1 MRLTGGAGIVNG
13 SIFQQLPT
21 EYQPPSNPT
30 PGQRPPAAVADPQT
44 PMTPPRPP
52 PSASDAAPG
61 DSPLYPSWRALTW
74 FGLYRLTLALG
85 LCLVLFIPPL
95 EALVTGFERTPATV
109 SLVIAY
115 LALVLLGLALTQTRR
130 ADKAALVHTGVF
142 LDLLVFSLLMHQ
154 GGGINSSFG
163 LPMGIA
169 VATGALLMEGRLS
182 LLFAAFATTGIM
194 AVQIHAQLSGQG
206 PRDGFT
212 QAGLLGATYFMVA
225 ILAHVL
231 YRRLQAA
238 ERLAASRQ
246 VDIDDL
252 HKLNAF
258 IIQRMG
264 MGVLVVD
271 EERRI
276 RLMNTAASELLG
288 ARPGQP
294 QPLARVAPELGAWLA
309 RQAARGHSPD
319 REMPDIG
326 GGLDDRAAG
335 SPEVR
340 AEGTGTLGSTPASIP
355 MPSPPPTTTVTT
367 PSSASASPSRSPPAS
382 LSATPT
388 ALAPASVSA
397 PAPAPA
403 TGARPVETSQDA
415 TLRVGERDLAIGYL
429 SLGREDQGAALLFLR
444 DQRALL
450 QEAQQIK
457 LAALGRLT
465 ASIAHNIRN
474 PLSAVNHASQ
484 LLAESP
490 DLSEEDQ
497 HLLTIIARNIGRI
510 DGIIE
515 SVLQLSRGQPP
526 QRQTLDLPSWLEE
539 LHGELSETRRLPA
552 ERFHL
557 DLAGG
562 TPTVQVNAGHL
573 HQIISNLCDN
583 ALKYATKGDQPP
595 RLTLSAGP
603 LTDSLAGPVDG
614 TSPPTLASPNS
625 PPGAFIEVSDD
636 GVPIDPEVAR
646 EMFTPF
652 YTTSVSGTGLGLYI
666 ALELAAINGLSL
678 EYRLTPSGGN
688 GFHLLLPAAS

>member
-1 MRLTGGAGIVNG
+1 MTATPL
-13 SIFQQLPT
+13 
-21 EYQPPSNPT
+21 SN
-30 PGQRPPAAVADPQT
+30 RPEPA
-44 PMTPPRPP
+44 PP
-52 PSASDAAPG
+52 PG
-61 DSPLYPSWRALTW
+61 NHPLYPSWRALHW
-74 FGLYRLTLALG
+74 FGFYRLALALG
-85 LCLVLFIPPL
+85 LCLLLFVPPL
-95 EALVTGFERTPATV
+95 ESLVAGFDQTPATV
-109 SLVIAY
+109 SLVITY

-142 LDLLVFSLLMHQ
+142 IDLLVFSLLMHQ

-169 VATGALLMEGRLS
+169 VAAGALLMEGRLS

-194 AVQIHAQLSGQG
+194 AVQIHAQLSGLG

-264 MGVLVVD
+264 TGVLVVD
-271 EERRI
+271 EDRRI
-276 RLMNTAASELLG
+276 RLSNAAANDLLG
-288 ARPGQP
+288 TRPGQQ
-294 QPLARVAPELGAWLA
+294 QPLARIAPELATWLG
-309 RQAARGHSPD
+309 RQATSGH
-319 REMPDIG
+319 
-326 GGLDDRAAG
+326 
-335 SPEVR
+335 
-340 AEGTGTLGSTPASIP
+340 
-355 MPSPPPTTTVTT
+355 
-367 PSSASASPSRSPPAS
+367 
-382 LSATPT
+382 PT
-388 ALAPASVSA
+388 ARDLPDAGDLP
-397 PAPAPA
+397 P
-403 TGARPVETSQDA
+403 DA
-415 TLRVGERDLAIGYL
+415 TLRVGNRDLAISHL
-429 SLGREDQGAALLFLR
+429 SLGQDGQGAALLFLR

-474 PLSAVNHASQ
+474 PLSAVKHASQ

-497 HLLTIIARNIGRI
+497 HLLAIIARNTGRI
-510 DGIIE
+510 DGIVE

-526 QRQTLDLPSWLEE
+526 EFQTLDLPTWLEE
-539 LHGELSETRRLPA
+539 LHAELSETRRLPA
-552 ERFHL
+552 ERFPL
-557 DLAGG
+557 DLA
-562 TPTVQVNAGHL
+562 PEIPPVRVNAGHL
-573 HQIISNLCDN
+573 HQIIANLCDN
-583 ALKYATKGDQPP
+583 ALKYAGREDKPP
-595 RLTLSAGP
+595 RIGLSAGP
-603 LTDSLAGPVDG
+603 VQG
-614 TSPPTLASPNS
+614 TS

-636 GVPIDPEVAR
+636 GEPIDPEVAR
-646 EMFTPF
+646 EMFAPF

-666 ALELAAINGLSL
+666 ALELAAINGISL
-678 EYRLTPSGGN
+678 DYRPTPAGGN
-688 GFHLLLPAAS
+688 GFRLLLPPAS

>member
-1 MRLTGGAGIVNG
+1 MTATPLSNRPEPA
-13 SIFQQLPT
+13 LP
-21 EYQPPSNPT
+21 
-30 PGQRPPAAVADPQT
+30 PGNH
-44 PMTPPRPP
+44 
-52 PSASDAAPG
+52 
-61 DSPLYPSWRALTW
+61 PLYPSWRALHW
-74 FGLYRLTLALG
+74 FGFYRLALALG
-85 LCLVLFIPPL
+85 LCLLLFVPPL
-95 EALVTGFERTPATV
+95 ESLVAGFDQTPATV
-109 SLVIAY
+109 SLVITY

-142 LDLLVFSLLMHQ
+142 IDLLVFSLLMHQ

-169 VATGALLMEGRLS
+169 VAAGALLMEGRLS

-194 AVQIHAQLSGQG
+194 AVQIHAQLSGLG

-264 MGVLVVD
+264 TGVLVVD
-271 EERRI
+271 EDRRI
-276 RLMNTAASELLG
+276 RLSNAAANDLLG
-288 ARPGQP
+288 TRPGQQ
-294 QPLARVAPELGAWLA
+294 QPLARIAPELATWLG
-309 RQAARGHSPD
+309 RQAASGHPSARDLPD
-319 REMPDIG
+319 
-326 GGLDDRAAG
+326 AG
-335 SPEVR
+335 D
-340 AEGTGTLGSTPASIP
+340 L
-355 MPSPPPTTTVTT
+355 PP
-367 PSSASASPSRSPPAS
+367 
-382 LSATPT
+382 
-388 ALAPASVSA
+388 
-397 PAPAPA
+397 
-403 TGARPVETSQDA
+403 DA
-415 TLRVGERDLAIGYL
+415 TLRVGTRDLAISHL
-429 SLGREDQGAALLFLR
+429 SLGQDGQGAALLFLR

-474 PLSAVNHASQ
+474 PLSAVKHASQ

-497 HLLTIIARNIGRI
+497 HLLAIIARNTGRI
-510 DGIIE
+510 DGIVE

-526 QRQTLDLPSWLEE
+526 ELQTLDLPTWLEE
-539 LHGELSETRRLPA
+539 LHAELSETRRLPA
-552 ERFHL
+552 ERFPL
-557 DLAGG
+557 DLA
-562 TPTVQVNAGHL
+562 PEIPPVRVNAGHL
-573 HQIISNLCDN
+573 HQIIANLCDN
-583 ALKYATKGDQPP
+583 ALKYAGREDKPP
-595 RLTLSAGP
+595 RIGLSAGP
-603 LTDSLAGPVDG
+603 VQGI
-614 TSPPTLASPNS
+614 S

-636 GVPIDPEVAR
+636 GEPIDPEVAR
-646 EMFTPF
+646 EMFAPF

-666 ALELAAINGLSL
+666 ALELAAINGISL
-678 EYRLTPSGGN
+678 DYRPTPAGGN
-688 GFHLLLPAAS
+688 GFRLLLPPAS

>member
-1 MRLTGGAGIVNG
+1 MTSPPLITRPEVSPSSGDHPIY
-13 SIFQQLPT
+13 PT
-21 EYQPPSNPT
+21 
-30 PGQRPPAAVADPQT
+30 
-44 PMTPPRPP
+44 
-52 PSASDAAPG
+52 
-61 DSPLYPSWRALTW
+61 WRALDW

-85 LCLVLFIPPL
+85 LCLLLFVPPL
-95 EALVTGFERTPATV
+95 ESLVEGFEQTPATIG
-109 SLVIAY
+109 LVFAY

-130 ADKAALVHTGVF
+130 SDKAALVHTGVF
-142 LDLLVFSLLMHQ
+142 IDLLVFSLLMHQ

-169 VATGALLMEGRLS
+169 VAAGALLMEGRLS
-182 LLFAAFATTGIM
+182 LLFAAFATSGIM
-194 AVQIHAQLSGQG
+194 AVQIHAQLSGLG

-264 MGVLVVD
+264 IGVLVVD
-271 EERRI
+271 EDRRI
-276 RLMNTAASELLG
+276 RLSNAAANDLLST
-288 ARPGQP
+288 RNGQQ
-294 QPLARVAPELGAWLA
+294 QPLARIAPELATWLG
-309 RQAARGHSPD
+309 RQAARGHPAASDFP
-319 REMPDIG
+319 
-326 GGLDDRAAG
+326 AAG
-335 SPEVR
+335 DPSAWTEGSPVAR
-340 AEGTGTLGSTPASIP
+340 VEGIGTS
-355 MPSPPPTTTVTT
+355 PSPATV
-367 PSSASASPSRSPPAS
+367 
-382 LSATPT
+382 
-388 ALAPASVSA
+388 
-397 PAPAPA
+397 
-403 TGARPVETSQDA
+403 TGARPPEPSPDA
-415 TLRVGERDLAIGYL
+415 TLRVGDRDLAISHL
-429 SLGREDQGAALLFLR
+429 SLGQGGQGAALLFLR

-490 DLSEEDQ
+490 GLSEEDQ
-497 HLLTIIARNIGRI
+497 HLLAIIARNTGRI
-510 DGIIE
+510 DGIVE

-526 QRQTLDLPSWLEE
+526 QRQTLDLQSWLAE
-539 LHGELSETRRLPA
+539 LHTELSETRRLPA
-552 ERFHL
+552 ERFQL
-557 DLAGG
+557 DLAGDI
-562 TPTVQVNAGHL
+562 PPVQVNAGHL
-573 HQIISNLCDN
+573 HQIITNLCDN
-583 ALKYATKGDQPP
+583 ALKYAGTGDQPP
-595 RLTLSAGP
+595 RLNLSAGP
-603 LTDSLAGPVDG
+603 VTGM
-614 TSPPTLASPNS
+614 S
-625 PPGAFIEVSDD
+625 PPGSFIEVSDD

-666 ALELAAINGLSL
+666 ALELAAINGITLD
-678 EYRLTPSGGN
+678 YRITPAGGN
-688 GFHLLLPAAS
+688 GFRLLLPPAS

>member
-1 MRLTGGAGIVNG
+1 MTATPL
-13 SIFQQLPT
+13 
-21 EYQPPSNPT
+21 SN
-30 PGQRPPAAVADPQT
+30 RPEPA
-44 PMTPPRPP
+44 PP
-52 PSASDAAPG
+52 PG
-61 DSPLYPSWRALTW
+61 NHPLYPSWRALHW
-74 FGLYRLTLALG
+74 FGFYRLALALG
-85 LCLVLFIPPL
+85 LCLLLFVPPL
-95 EALVTGFERTPATV
+95 ESLVAGFDQTPATV
-109 SLVIAY
+109 SLVITY

-142 LDLLVFSLLMHQ
+142 IDLLVFSLLMHQ

-169 VATGALLMEGRLS
+169 VAAGALLMEGRLS

-194 AVQIHAQLSGQG
+194 AVQIHAQLSGLG

-264 MGVLVVD
+264 TGVLVVD
-271 EERRI
+271 EDRRI
-276 RLMNTAASELLG
+276 RLSNAAANDLLG
-288 ARPGQP
+288 TRAGQQ
-294 QPLARVAPELGAWLA
+294 QPLARISPQLATWLG
-309 RQAARGHSPD
+309 RQV
-319 REMPDIG
+319 
-326 GGLDDRAAG
+326 AG
-335 SPEVR
+335 SHPASREVPDTRATSSRGQEAPLTR
-340 AEGTGTLGSTPASIP
+340 AEGTRIY
-355 MPSPPPTTTVTT
+355 
-367 PSSASASPSRSPPAS
+367 
-382 LSATPT
+382 
-388 ALAPASVSA
+388 
-397 PAPAPA
+397 PAPAPSPA
-403 TGARPVETSQDA
+403 TSPTPLPSSATTSARTAEPSPDA
-415 TLRVGERDLAIGYL
+415 TLRVGDRDLAISHL
-429 SLGREDQGAALLFLR
+429 SLGQDGQGAALLFLR

-490 DLSEEDQ
+490 DLSEEDR
-497 HLLTIIARNIGRI
+497 HLLTIIVRNSGRI

-539 LHGELSETRRLPA
+539 LHAELSETRRLPA
-552 ERFHL
+552 ERFRL
-557 DLAGG
+557 DMAGE
-562 TPTVQVNAGHL
+562 TPPVLVNAGHL
-573 HQIISNLCDN
+573 HQIITNLCDN
-583 ALKYATKGDQPP
+583 ALKYAAKGDQPP

-603 LTDSLAGPVDG
+603 LAG
-614 TSPPTLASPNS
+614 TSPPTSPLPTS
-625 PPGAFIEVSDD
+625 LPGAFIEVSDD

-666 ALELAAINGLSL
+666 ALRLAAINGLSL
-678 EYRLTPSGGN
+678 DYRLTPAGGN
-688 GFHLLLPAAS
+688 GFRLLLPAAS

>member
-1 MRLTGGAGIVNG
+1 MTATPL
-13 SIFQQLPT
+13 
-21 EYQPPSNPT
+21 SNRPEPAPH
-30 PGQRPPAAVADPQT
+30 PGNH
-44 PMTPPRPP
+44 
-52 PSASDAAPG
+52 
-61 DSPLYPSWRALTW
+61 PLYPSWRALHW
-74 FGLYRLTLALG
+74 FGFYRLALALG
-85 LCLVLFIPPL
+85 LCLLLFVPPL
-95 EALVTGFERTPATV
+95 ESLVAGFDQTPATV
-109 SLVIAY
+109 SLVITY

-142 LDLLVFSLLMHQ
+142 IDLLVFSLLMHQ

-169 VATGALLMEGRLS
+169 VAAGALLMEGRLS

-194 AVQIHAQLSGQG
+194 AVQIHAQLSGLG

-264 MGVLVVD
+264 TGVLVVD
-271 EERRI
+271 EDRRI
-276 RLMNTAASELLG
+276 RLSNAAANDLLG
-288 ARPGQP
+288 TRAGQQ
-294 QPLARVAPELGAWLA
+294 QPLARIAPELATWLG
-309 RQAARGHSPD
+309 RQAVSGH
-319 REMPDIG
+319 
-326 GGLDDRAAG
+326 
-335 SPEVR
+335 
-340 AEGTGTLGSTPASIP
+340 
-355 MPSPPPTTTVTT
+355 PTTRDL
-367 PSSASASPSRSPPAS
+367 PDAGDLPP
-382 LSATPT
+382 
-388 ALAPASVSA
+388 
-397 PAPAPA
+397 
-403 TGARPVETSQDA
+403 DA
-415 TLRVGERDLAIGYL
+415 TLRVGNRDLAISHL
-429 SLGREDQGAALLFLR
+429 SLGQDGQGAALLFLR

-497 HLLTIIARNIGRI
+497 HLLAIIARNTGRI
-510 DGIIE
+510 DGIVE

-526 QRQTLDLPSWLEE
+526 ELQTLDLPTWLEE
-539 LHGELSETRRLPA
+539 LHAELSETRRLPA
-552 ERFHL
+552 ERFPL
-557 DLAGG
+557 DLA
-562 TPTVQVNAGHL
+562 PEIPPVRVNAGHL
-573 HQIISNLCDN
+573 HQIIANLCDN
-583 ALKYATKGDQPP
+583 ALKYAGREDKPP
-595 RLTLSAGP
+595 RIGLSAGP
-603 LTDSLAGPVDG
+603 VQG
-614 TSPPTLASPNS
+614 TS

-636 GVPIDPEVAR
+636 GEPIDPEVAR
-646 EMFTPF
+646 EMFAPF

-666 ALELAAINGLSL
+666 ALELAAINGISL
-678 EYRLTPSGGN
+678 DYRPTPAGGN
-688 GFHLLLPAAS
+688 GFRLLLPPAS

>member
-1 MRLTGGAGIVNG
+1 MTA
-13 SIFQQLPT
+13 T
-21 EYQPPSNPT
+21 PPSTRPE
-30 PGQRPPAAVADPQT
+30 PGT
-44 PMTPPRPP
+44 L
-52 PSASDAAPG
+52 PG
-61 DSPLYPSWRALTW
+61 NQPLYPSWRALHW
-74 FGLYRLTLALG
+74 FGFYRLALALG
-85 LCLVLFIPPL
+85 LCLLLFVPPL
-95 EALVTGFERTPATV
+95 ESLVAGFDQTPATV
-109 SLVIAY
+109 SLVITY

-142 LDLLVFSLLMHQ
+142 IDLLVFSLLMHQ

-169 VATGALLMEGRLS
+169 VAAGALLMEGRLS

-194 AVQIHAQLSGQG
+194 AVQIHAQLSGLG

-264 MGVLVVD
+264 TGVLVVD
-271 EERRI
+271 EDRRI
-276 RLMNTAASELLG
+276 RLSNAAANDLLG
-288 ARPGQP
+288 TRAGQQ
-294 QPLARVAPELGAWLA
+294 QPLARIAPDLATWLG
-309 RQAARGHSPD
+309 RQAVSGH
-319 REMPDIG
+319 
-326 GGLDDRAAG
+326 
-335 SPEVR
+335 
-340 AEGTGTLGSTPASIP
+340 
-355 MPSPPPTTTVTT
+355 
-367 PSSASASPSRSPPAS
+367 
-382 LSATPT
+382 PT
-388 ALAPASVSA
+388 ARDLPDAGDLP
-397 PAPAPA
+397 P
-403 TGARPVETSQDA
+403 DA
-415 TLRVGERDLAIGYL
+415 TLRVGTRDLAISHL
-429 SLGREDQGAALLFLR
+429 SLGQDGQGAALLFLR

-474 PLSAVNHASQ
+474 PLSAVKHASQ

-497 HLLTIIARNIGRI
+497 HLLAIIARNTGRI
-510 DGIIE
+510 DGIVE

-526 QRQTLDLPSWLEE
+526 ELQTLDLPTWLEE
-539 LHGELSETRRLPA
+539 IHAELSETRRLPA
-552 ERFHL
+552 ERFPL
-557 DLAGG
+557 DLA
-562 TPTVQVNAGHL
+562 PEIPPVRVNAGHL
-573 HQIISNLCDN
+573 HQIIANLCDN
-583 ALKYATKGDQPP
+583 ALKYAGREDKLP
-595 RLTLSAGP
+595 RIGLSAGP
-603 LTDSLAGPVDG
+603 VQG
-614 TSPPTLASPNS
+614 TS

-636 GVPIDPEVAR
+636 GEPIDPEVAR
-646 EMFTPF
+646 EMFAPF

-666 ALELAAINGLSL
+666 ALELAAINGISL
-678 EYRLTPSGGN
+678 DYHPTPAGGN
-688 GFHLLLPAAS
+688 GFRLLLPPAT

>member
-1 MRLTGGAGIVNG
+1 MGCHLRPAGRAGIVNDP
-13 SIFQQLPT
+13 IFQQSPA
-21 EYQPPSNPT
+21 EYQPPSTPP
-30 PGQRPPAAVADPQT
+30 PGQRPPAAGEYPHT
-44 PMTPPRPP
+44 PMTPPPHR
-52 PSASDAAPG
+52 SAADGAPG
-61 DSPLYPSWRALTW
+61 DYPLYPSWRALGW
-74 FGLYRLTLALG
+74 FGFYRLALALG
-85 LCLVLFIPPL
+85 LCLVLFIQ
-95 EALVTGFERTPATV
+95 ALKSLVAGFEETPATV
-109 SLVIAY
+109 SLVITY

-169 VATGALLMEGRLS
+169 VAAGALLMEGRLS

-194 AVQIHAQLSGQG
+194 AVQIHAQLSGLG

-264 MGVLVVD
+264 TGVLVVD

-288 ARPGQP
+288 TRHGQP
-294 QPLARVAPELGAWLA
+294 QSLARIAPELVAWLA
-309 RQAARGHSPD
+309 RQAAPGHVPD
-319 REMPDIG
+319 RDMPAAG
-326 GGLDDRAAG
+326 GDLDAWTAG
-335 SPEVR
+335 SPMAGTEWGPRAR
-340 AEGTGTLGSTPASIP
+340 AEETGTPGSTPSSTP
-355 MPSPPPTTTVTT
+355 KSTTTVTT
-367 PSSASASPSRSPPAS
+367 LSSSSPPVS
-382 LSATPT
+382 
-388 ALAPASVSA
+388 APASVLVSDSA
-397 PAPAPA
+397 PSPA
-403 TGARPVETSQDA
+403 TGARPVESSRDA
-415 TLRVGERDLAIGYL
+415 TLRVGERDLAISYL

-450 QEAQQIK
+450 QEAQEIK

-490 DLSEEDQ
+490 DLSEEDR
-497 HLLTIIARNIGRI
+497 HLLTIIARNSGRI

-526 QRQTLDLPSWLEE
+526 QRQSLDLPGWLEE
-539 LHGELSETRRLPA
+539 LHAELSETRRLPA
-552 ERFHL
+552 ERFRL
-557 DLAGG
+557 DVAGE
-562 TPTVQVNAGHL
+562 TPPVQVNAGHL
-573 HQIISNLCDN
+573 HQIITNLCDN

-595 RLTLSAGP
+595 QLTLSAGP
-603 LTDSLAGPVDG
+603 LAG
-614 TSPPTLASPNS
+614 TSPPTPTSLT
-625 PPGAFIEVSDD
+625 GAFIEVSDD

-666 ALELAAINGLSL
+666 ALRLAAINGLSL
-678 EYRLTPSGGN
+678 EYRVTPAGGN
-688 GFHLLLPAAS
+688 GFRLLLPAAS

>member
-1 MRLTGGAGIVNG
+1 
-13 SIFQQLPT
+13 
-21 EYQPPSNPT
+21 
-30 PGQRPPAAVADPQT
+30 
-44 PMTPPRPP
+44 MTPPHHSL
-52 PSASDAAPG
+52 SAGDAAPG
-61 DSPLYPSWRALTW
+61 TYPLYPSWRALGW
-74 FGLYRLTLALG
+74 FGFYRLTLALA
-85 LCLVLFIPPL
+85 LCLVLFIPAL

-169 VATGALLMEGRLS
+169 VAAGALLMEGRLS

-264 MGVLVVD
+264 TGVLVVD

-288 ARPGQP
+288 TRPGQS
-294 QPLARVAPELGAWLA
+294 QSLARVAPELAAWLA
-309 RQAARGHSPD
+309 RQAARGHASD
-319 REMPDIG
+319 RDMPAAG
-326 GGLDDRAAG
+326 GDLNAWIAG
-335 SPEVR
+335 SPMAGTEETPRVR
-340 AEGTGTLGSTPASIP
+340 AEETGTPGSTP
-355 MPSPPPTTTVTT
+355 
-367 PSSASASPSRSPPAS
+367 
-382 LSATPT
+382 TPT
-388 ALAPASVSA
+388 PATTITPISPALASVSA
-397 PAPAPA
+397 PAAPALA
-403 TGARPVETSQDA
+403 TGARQPEPSLDA

-429 SLGREDQGAALLFLR
+429 GLGREDQGAALLFLR

-450 QEAQQIK
+450 QEAQEIK

-490 DLSEEDQ
+490 DLSEEDR
-497 HLLTIIARNIGRI
+497 HLLTIIVRNSGRI

-539 LHGELSETRRLPA
+539 LHAELSETRQLTA
-552 ERFHL
+552 ERFRL
-557 DLAGG
+557 DVAGE
-562 TPTVQVNAGHL
+562 TPPVQVNAGHL
-573 HQIISNLCDN
+573 HQIITNLCDN

-595 RLTLSAGP
+595 QLTLSAGP
-603 LTDSLAGPVDG
+603 LAGSVAGPAAG
-614 TSPPTLASPNS
+614 TSPPTPMSPTSPSS

-666 ALELAAINGLSL
+666 ALRLAAINGLSL
-678 EYRLTPSGGN
+678 EYRLTPAGGN
-688 GFHLLLPAAS
+688 GFRLLLPAAS

>member
-1 MRLTGGAGIVNG
+1 MTA
-13 SIFQQLPT
+13 T
-21 EYQPPSNPT
+21 PPSTRPE
-30 PGQRPPAAVADPQT
+30 PGT
-44 PMTPPRPP
+44 L
-52 PSASDAAPG
+52 PG
-61 DSPLYPSWRALTW
+61 NQPLYPSWRALHW
-74 FGLYRLTLALG
+74 FGFYRLALALG
-85 LCLVLFIPPL
+85 LCLLLFVPL
-95 EALVTGFERTPATV
+95 LESLVAGFDQTPATV
-109 SLVIAY
+109 SLVITY

-142 LDLLVFSLLMHQ
+142 IDLLVFSLLMHQ

-169 VATGALLMEGRLS
+169 VAAGALLIEGRLS

-194 AVQIHAQLSGQG
+194 AVQIHAQLSGLG

-212 QAGLLGATYFMVA
+212 QAGLLGATYFMIA

-264 MGVLVVD
+264 TGVLVVD
-271 EERRI
+271 EDRRI
-276 RLMNTAASELLG
+276 RLSNAAANDLLG
-288 ARPGQP
+288 TRAGQQ
-294 QPLARVAPELGAWLA
+294 QPLARIAPELATWLG
-309 RQAARGHSPD
+309 RQAASGH
-319 REMPDIG
+319 
-326 GGLDDRAAG
+326 
-335 SPEVR
+335 
-340 AEGTGTLGSTPASIP
+340 
-355 MPSPPPTTTVTT
+355 
-367 PSSASASPSRSPPAS
+367 
-382 LSATPT
+382 PT
-388 ALAPASVSA
+388 ARDLPDAGDLP
-397 PAPAPA
+397 P
-403 TGARPVETSQDA
+403 DA
-415 TLRVGERDLAIGYL
+415 TLRVGKRDLAISHL
-429 SLGREDQGAALLFLR
+429 SLGQGGQGAALLFLR

-474 PLSAVNHASQ
+474 PLSAVKHASQ

-497 HLLTIIARNIGRI
+497 HLLAIIARNTGRI
-510 DGIIE
+510 DGIVE

-526 QRQTLDLPSWLEE
+526 ELQTLDLPTWLEE
-539 LHGELSETRRLPA
+539 LHVELSETRRLPT
-552 ERFHL
+552 ERFPL
-557 DLAGG
+557 DLA
-562 TPTVQVNAGHL
+562 PEIPLVRVNAGHL
-573 HQIISNLCDN
+573 HQIIANLCDN
-583 ALKYATKGDQPP
+583 ALKYAGKEDKPP
-595 RLTLSAGP
+595 RIGLSAGP
-603 LTDSLAGPVDG
+603 VQG
-614 TSPPTLASPNS
+614 TS

-636 GVPIDPEVAR
+636 GEPIDPEVAR

-666 ALELAAINGLSL
+666 ALELAAINGISL
-678 EYRLTPSGGN
+678 DYRPTPAGGN
-688 GFHLLLPAAS
+688 GFRLLLPPAS

>member
-1 MRLTGGAGIVNG
+1 
-13 SIFQQLPT
+13 
-21 EYQPPSNPT
+21 
-30 PGQRPPAAVADPQT
+30 
-44 PMTPPRPP
+44 MTPPRHHR
-52 PSASDAAPG
+52 SAAADALG
-61 DSPLYPSWRALTW
+61 DFPLYPSWRALGW
-74 FGLYRLTLALG
+74 FGFYRLTLALG
-85 LCLVLFIPPL
+85 LCLFLFIPTL
-95 EALVTGFERTPATV
+95 ESLVTGFERTPTTI
-109 SLVIAY
+109 SLVITY

-182 LLFAAFATTGIM
+182 LLFAGFATTGIM

-288 ARPGQP
+288 SRPGQP
-294 QPLARVAPELGAWLA
+294 QSLTRVAPELAVWLA
-309 RQAARGHSPD
+309 RQAAGGHPPD
-319 REMPDIG
+319 RDMPADG
-326 GGLDDRAAG
+326 GDLYARTEESPVAG
-335 SPEVR
+335 MEWSARVR
-340 AEGTGTLGSTPASIP
+340 AEETGTPGPTPASTP
-355 MPSPPPTTTVTT
+355 TVTT
-367 PSSASASPSRSPPAS
+367 ISPAPTSA
-382 LSATPT
+382 PT
-388 ALAPASVSA
+388 SVVAPTAPALAPALA
-397 PAPAPA
+397 LALA
-403 TGARPVETSQDA
+403 TGARQPEPSLDA
-415 TLRVGERDLAIGYL
+415 TLRVGGRDLAISYL

-450 QEAQQIK
+450 QEAQEIK

-490 DLSEEDQ
+490 DLSEEDR
-497 HLLTIIARNIGRI
+497 HLLTIIVRNSGRI

-526 QRQTLDLPSWLEE
+526 QRQALDLPSWLEE
-539 LHGELSETRRLPA
+539 LHAELSETRRLPA

-557 DLAGG
+557 DLAGDI
-562 TPTVQVNAGHL
+562 PPVQVNTGHL

-583 ALKYATKGDQPP
+583 ALKYAAKGDQPP

-603 LTDSLAGPVDG
+603 LAG
-614 TSPPTLASPNS
+614 TSPPTSPS
-625 PPGAFIEVSDD
+625 PTSLPGAFIEVSDD

-666 ALELAAINGLSL
+666 ALRLAAINGLSL
-678 EYRLTPSGGN
+678 DYRLTPAGGN
-688 GFHLLLPAAS
+688 GFRLLLPAAS

>member
-1 MRLTGGAGIVNG
+1 MTA
-13 SIFQQLPT
+13 
-21 EYQPPSNPT
+21 T
-30 PGQRPPAAVADPQT
+30 PLNNRPEPA
-44 PMTPPRPP
+44 PP
-52 PSASDAAPG
+52 PG
-61 DSPLYPSWRALTW
+61 NHPLYPSWRALHW
-74 FGLYRLTLALG
+74 FGFYRLALALG
-85 LCLVLFIPPL
+85 LCLLLFVPPL
-95 EALVTGFERTPATV
+95 ESLVAGFDQTPATV
-109 SLVIAY
+109 SLVITY

-142 LDLLVFSLLMHQ
+142 IDLLVFSLLMHQ

-169 VATGALLMEGRLS
+169 VAAGALLMEGRLS

-194 AVQIHAQLSGQG
+194 AVQIHAQLSGLG

-264 MGVLVVD
+264 TGVLVVD
-271 EERRI
+271 EDRRI
-276 RLMNTAASELLG
+276 RLSNAAANELLG
-288 ARPGQP
+288 TRAGQQ
-294 QPLARVAPELGAWLA
+294 QPLARIAPELATWLG
-309 RQAARGHSPD
+309 RQAASGH
-319 REMPDIG
+319 
-326 GGLDDRAAG
+326 
-335 SPEVR
+335 
-340 AEGTGTLGSTPASIP
+340 
-355 MPSPPPTTTVTT
+355 
-367 PSSASASPSRSPPAS
+367 
-382 LSATPT
+382 PT
-388 ALAPASVSA
+388 ARDLPDAGDLP
-397 PAPAPA
+397 P
-403 TGARPVETSQDA
+403 DA
-415 TLRVGERDLAIGYL
+415 TLRVGNRDLAISHL
-429 SLGREDQGAALLFLR
+429 SLGQDGQGAALLFLR

-474 PLSAVNHASQ
+474 PLSAVKHASQ

-497 HLLTIIARNIGRI
+497 HLLAIIARNTGRI
-510 DGIIE
+510 DGIVE

-526 QRQTLDLPSWLEE
+526 ELQTLDLPTWLEE
-539 LHGELSETRRLPA
+539 LHAELSETRRLPA
-552 ERFHL
+552 ERFPL
-557 DLAGG
+557 DLA
-562 TPTVQVNAGHL
+562 PEIPPVRVNAGHL
-573 HQIISNLCDN
+573 HQIIANLCDN
-583 ALKYATKGDQPP
+583 ALKYAGREDKPP
-595 RLTLSAGP
+595 HIGLSAGP
-603 LTDSLAGPVDG
+603 VQG
-614 TSPPTLASPNS
+614 TS

-636 GVPIDPEVAR
+636 GEPIDPEVAR

-666 ALELAAINGLSL
+666 ALELAAINGISL
-678 EYRLTPSGGN
+678 DYRPTPAGGN
-688 GFHLLLPAAS
+688 GFRLLLPPAS